1 MIMSLDSKK
10 SIRLSHEVAR
20 NVLKTSQANA
30 KRDYDMLYKR
40 AYKVGDLVYVLD
52 TSKGERTVQEVKNRL
67 GKDLESSCRR
77 SHQYS
82 IK

>member
-1 MIMSLDSKK
+1 MSLDSKK

-20 NVLKTSQANA
+20 NVLKTSQAHA

-52 TSKGERTVQEVKNRL
+52 TAKVKERCKKL
-67 GKDLESSCRR
+67 K
-77 SHQYS
+77 
-82 IK
+82 IA